1 MPFASNDSQVSLDLR
16 PRVDCAV
23 CNGTGWVCEK
33 HPDGICPRD
42 CRGPE
47 MPCEAPGC
55 LSDWFRSQGLE

>member
-1 MPFASNDSQVSLDLR
+1 MPFASNDSQVSLDFH

-33 HPDGICPRD
+33 HPNATVPCD

-55 LSDWFRSQGLE
+55 LSEWFRSQGLE

>member
-1 MPFASNDSQVSLDLR
+1 MPFASNDSQVSLEFR
-16 PRVDCAV
+16 PRVDCTV
-23 CNGTGWVCEK
+23 CNGTGWVCEQ
-33 HPDGICPRD
+33 HPNAICSSD

>member
-1 MPFASNDSQVSLDLR
+1 MPFASNESQVSLDFR
-16 PRVDCAV
+16 PRVDCNV

-33 HPDGICPRD
+33 HPTTICPRD